1 MEKCHYCL
9 HRTREGRLPAC
20 LEACPTGARVFGD
33 MNAPESDINWVIKN
47 KRVFVLKEELGTQPS
62 FFYFSINGM
71 SSTTHEEIMS
81 ADAAHPVRS
90 YPKFICWGL
99 GESTNGGVLFYL
111 WMFVLTAVSLVGANA
126 WAVQVSDG
134 MIVTNMTDHVSWG
147 LHIVNFT
154 FMVGV
159 AAGGVMMVIP
169 AYLYHDKKMHDVVI
183 VGEIIANAAIV
194 MCLLFVVVDLGRPE
208 RFWHLIPGI
217 GRFNWP
223 MSMLTWDVIVLNGYL
238 LLNLH
243 ICGYLLYMR
252 FLGREPNKTWYIPFV
267 MLSIFWAIS
276 IHTVTAFLY
285 CGLGGRP
292 FWNTALLAPRF
303 LASAFIAGPSFIL
316 IILVILKRV
325 VGQKIDDAPSRLL
338 INIIRVTALVN
349 LLMVASEVFTEFY
362 TGGSHAAPAR
372 YLFLGLHGHYALVP
386 WIWTAIVFNIVAA
399 GLFLSPLVFR
409 STRVLV
415 IACVLAFVG
424 AWIEKG
430 MGLIVPGFIPSTL
443 HEIVEY
449 TPSLTEWKVS
459 AGIWAFGLMVL
470 TILLKT
476 AIAVFNRSPVRTPA

>member
-1 MEKCHYCL
+1 
-9 HRTREGRLPAC
+9 
-20 LEACPTGARVFGD
+20 
-33 MNAPESDINWVIKN
+33 
-47 KRVFVLKEELGTQPS
+47 
-62 FFYFSINGM
+62 M
-71 SSTTHEEIMS
+71 SSLTSPDSVPI
-81 ADAAHPVRS
+81 DPAHPVRS
-90 YPKFICWGL
+90 YPRFIWWGL
-99 GESTNGGVLFYL
+99 GEATNGSLLFYT
-111 WMFVLTAVSLVGANA
+111 WMFVLTAIALVGANA
-126 WAVQVSDG
+126 WAVQVSEG

-147 LHIVNFT
+147 LYIANFT

-183 VGEIIANAAIV
+183 IGEILAISAIV

-252 FLGREPNKTWYIPFV
+252 FLNRQPNPKWYVPFV
-267 MLSIFWAIS
+267 MISIFWAIS
-276 IHTVTAFLY
+276 IHTITAFLY

-303 LASAFIAGPSFIL
+303 LASAFVAGPAFIL
-316 IILVILKRV
+316 ILFSILKNV
-325 VGQKIDDAPSRLL
+325 VGQRLEDAPARLL
-338 INIIRVTALVN
+338 INIIRVTIVVN
-349 LLMVASEVFTEFY
+349 LLMVVSEVFTEFY
-362 TGGSHAAPAR
+362 TGGSHTASAH

-386 WIWTAIVFNIVAA
+386 WIWTAMIFNIVAA
-399 GLFLSPLVFR
+399 GLFLSPLVLKR
-409 STRVLV
+409 ERVLV
-415 IACVLAFVG
+415 FACILAFIG

-449 TPSLTEWKVS
+449 TPSLVEWKVS

-470 TILLKT
+470 TVLLKM
-476 AIAVFNRSPVRTPA
+476 AISVYRQSPAPATESTR